1 VNETTIEITNEK
13 IENPRSSRPLPTPM
27 EAVLLAVMAYE
38 TMRDPKRREEGFE
51 VQELSRI
58 IKRTEPRVRQL
69 LYSLREKGYV
79 NEVPRYVDKGGDVWD
94 ILGQG
99 QGVEE
104 VLKVVESIIRSPKGG
119 VRKRW
124 FLLGDPD
131 EILRICKDVLSK

>member
-1 VNETTIEITNEK
+1 
-13 IENPRSSRPLPTPM
+13 M